1 MTKLLVA
8 DTSAVAR
15 SVVKQIIGM
24 SDDMEYCGEASTFES
39 MLTEIDKL
47 KPDIALVDIKVL
59 NAIALYQAYSVL
71 KGVKIPVLLFI
82 PPELYIEKDIVYKR
96 DVIVCRK
103 PDLFSLNA
111 NQLEAYAKELGG
123 KLNELKQNFRFN
135 LNSTPQTFNF
145 SIPAKAESKEN
156 AGISASNATFNKYR
170 AVFIGVSTGG
180 PGTIQRLLSDI
191 GEAFPVPII
200 ITQHIDSNFDKN
212 LIEWLDTNTKLP
224 VILAEDSM
232 MAENGKVYFAPADYH
247 LVIQKDPAGR
257 IILKLNHDD
266 QVNFLRPSVDKMFDS
281 AAEVLGENCIGVLL
295 TGMGAD
301 GASGLVNIKNKGGY
315 TITESEDSCI
325 IYGMPKAAFEMGG
338 SKEVLHLSKIADR
351 LKELTGVRK

>member
-15 SVVKQIIGM
+15 SVVKQIISM
-24 SDDMEYCGEASTFES
+24 SDDMEYCGEASTLES
-39 MLTEIDKL
+39 LLAEIDRV
-47 KPDIALVDIKVL
+47 KPDVALVDIKVL
-59 NAIALYQAYSVL
+59 NATALYQAYSLL
-71 KGVKIPVLLFI
+71 KGVKTPVLLFI
-82 PPELYIEKDIVYKR
+82 PPEYYIEKDIVYKR
-96 DVIVCRK
+96 DVNVCKK
-103 PDLFSLNA
+103 PDIFSLNSA
-111 NQLEAYAKELGG
+111 QMETYAKELGG

-135 LNSTPQTFNF
+135 LSSTPQPFTF
-145 SIPAKAESKEN
+145 STREKTEKEDKKAPAVN
-156 AGISASNATFNKYR
+156 AAFNKYK
-170 AVFIGVSTGG
+170 AVLIGVSTGG
-180 PGTIQRLLSDI
+180 PGTMQRLLFDI
-191 GEAFPVPII
+191 GESFPIPII

-224 VILAEDSM
+224 VVLAEDNM

-247 LVIQKDPAGR
+247 LVLQKDSAGH
-257 IILKLNHDD
+257 IILRLNHDD

-281 AAEVLGENCIGVLL
+281 AADLLGENCIGVLL

-301 GASGLVNIKNKGGY
+301 GAAGLLNIKNKGGY

-325 IYGMPKAAFEMGG
+325 IYGMPKAAFELGA

-351 LKELTGVRK
+351 LKELTGENK